1 MYGNDFREIVDSVL
15 NNKAQHFIK
24 NKHIRV
30 LRSKQR
36 PLKGNI
42 QEKVDISA
50 EKVAHLDVQRF
61 LEEISDPEEQMACLV
76 EILELTN
83 EDLEDRKQITRH
95 IQVII
100 LSRKDSLRPPH
111 VCNGMTVKKHS
122 YCKNKFYVNMANLS
136 LSIYRQRLFHISI
149 EFS

>member
-1 MYGNDFREIVDSVL
+1 MDSVL

-111 VCNGMTVKKHS
+111 V
-122 YCKNKFYVNMANLS
+122 
-136 LSIYRQRLFHISI
+136 
-149 EFS
+149 